1 MLTNNG
7 TIREKGGP
15 AICSRLFGPS
25 RATIALMMENQAVG
39 RPDRRRLLRSL
50 LGGGIG
56 ASLLSL
62 LYPILSFVLPP
73 RTQGSGAES
82 QEVGPADELQPNNG
96 KVFQFGN
103 QPALLVRT
111 SEGELRAFSA
121 ICTHL
126 GCTVRYEPDSKVIWC
141 PCHNGMFD
149 LHGRNIGGP
158 PPTPLPEYQVN
169 VRDGKAIVSKGA

>member
-1 MLTNNG
+1 MDGVN
-7 TIREKGGP
+7 
-15 AICSRLFGPS
+15 
-25 RATIALMMENQAVG
+25 
-39 RPDRRRLLRSL
+39 RRRLLQSL

-56 ASLLSL
+56 ASILSF

-73 RTQGSGAES
+73 RTQGSGSES
-82 QEVGPADELQPNNG
+82 QEVGQAEELKPNSG
-96 KVFQFGN
+96 LVFQFGT
-103 QPALLVRT
+103 QPALLIRT
-111 SEGELRAFSA
+111 PEGELRAFSA

-158 PPTPLPEYQVN
+158 PPRPLPEYRVN
-169 VRDGKAIVSKGA
+169 LREGKVVVSQGA